1 MRGGELRVAADRGC
15 GVVFGGVTCVSGHQN
30 GLLETP
36 ERWAEI
42 FAEKHLGGAG
52 NDLVGGCGTVTMG
65 ETCPALAQ
73 PHSVLWTA
81 ALGLEGNVTTYQSVA
96 VGLDAHTQ
104 RRQCE
109 PQTAAGGTLSDAL
122 STVRG

>member
-1 MRGGELRVAADRGC
+1 MMGGELRVAADRGC
-15 GVVFGGVTCVSGHQN
+15 GVVCGGVTCVSGHQN

-36 ERWAEI
+36 EGWAEI

-81 ALGLEGNVTTYQSVA
+81 ALGLEGRCHYISVS
-96 VGLDAHTQ
+96 GS
-104 RRQCE
+104 RSGRSY
-109 PQTAAGGTLSDAL
+109 TAE
-122 STVRG
+122 TVRATDSRGWRCKGRS